1 MIIRFSY
8 ETEYGLYS
16 DALNISD
23 DVVLTE
29 EEIELLK
36 QQRRDNWI
44 YHIQNSQNTIVEN
57 AENIN
62 TQEPTT
68 ASDTGV

>member
-1 MIIRFSY
+1 MIRFSY

-16 DALNISD
+16 DALNIPEDAALS
-23 DVVLTE
+23 E
-29 EEIELLK
+29 QEIELLK

-44 YHIQNSQNTIVEN
+44 SHIQNSQNTIVEN

-62 TQEPTT
+62 TQESTT

>member
-16 DALNISD
+16 DALNIPD